1 MSIIDNVMSRDGN
14 FLNPV
19 IEQLHE
25 FLFKIKTGGGE
36 PCKSHNVSYL
46 K

>member
-25 FLFKIKTGGGE
+25 FLFKIKMGGKN
-36 PCKSHNVSYL
+36 PVKVIM
-46 K
+46 